1 MFAATKSFECI
12 LAFSLDFDGLEPL
25 NPLVKKLQKRN
36 QGICKTYQ
44 MIDNVISKLKGFR
57 DIVDMEFEH
66 WFKSKIKRSSKHST
80 ISFKIS
86 QKLESI

>member
-25 NPLVKKLQKRN
+25 NPLVKKLQKRS

-44 MIDNVISKLKGFR
+44 MISKLKGFR